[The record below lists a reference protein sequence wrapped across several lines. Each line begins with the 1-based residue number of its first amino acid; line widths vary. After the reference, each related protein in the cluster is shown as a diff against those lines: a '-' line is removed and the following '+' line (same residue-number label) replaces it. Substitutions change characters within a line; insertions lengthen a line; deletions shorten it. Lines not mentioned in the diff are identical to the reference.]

1 MAAGSDPAEMQRECI
16 RRKRLMKVK
25 YFLAAIAAVVPAAL
39 DAQVL
44 LPSQDV
50 SVVTNFP
57 LANGG
62 AQFIDV
68 VGPDRFG
75 IRSEGL
81 VQFDLSSLPAGLT
94 ASKIS
99 HATLTLFLNQV
110 NNPGTVNIYAA
121 NGNWTESGVNGIN
134 APAAGAAVAANVP
147 VSTQFT
153 FVTVDVTTAV
163 QNWIGGVTP
172 NNGFLIQANVSTD
185 VHFDSKESIT
195 TSQPAMLSIV
205 LASSG
210 SAGPAGPTGP
220 QGLTGPVGAQG
231 VAGTAGAAGARGA
244 TGPQGVAGATGPQ
257 GVAGASGP
265 QGVAGAAG
273 ARGATGPQGVAG
285 ATGLQGVAGASGP
298 QGVAGAAGA
307 RGATGPQGVAGAT
320 GPQGAVGATGAQG
333 PVGATG
339 SQGVAGATGPQGVAG
354 ATGQQGLMGPAGPQG
369 PAGVNGV
376 NGVNG
381 VGVPGPVGPTGPPG
395 PSSGG
400 NGLLVS
406 TVTIHRTSVLTL
418 DSVPVT
424 LIPAIPGVVNFPSRI
439 MVQQNNAVYVTD
451 SQDVYFAWGTPGAPA
466 SMNSSALLWGSGY
479 PRYLDDAAFGSP
491 LTNGD
496 ASLFVGQPYIAFTQD
511 SVSET
516 SSGAGGDV
524 TFTVWYTALPV
535 Q

>member
-1 MAAGSDPAEMQRECI
+1 MFTEETTHEGEI
-16 RRKRLMKVK
+16 
-25 YFLAAIAAVVPAAL
+25 FLAAIAAVVPAAL
-39 DAQVL
+39 HAQVL

-153 FVTVDVTTAV
+153 FVTVDVTAAV

-220 QGLTGPVGAQG
+220 QGLTGPAGAQG
-231 VAGTAGAAGARGA
+231 AAGAAGAAGARGA

-257 GVAGASGP
+257 GVAGA
-265 QGVAGAAG
+265 AG

-285 ATGLQGVAGASGP
+285 ATGP

-333 PVGATG
+333 P
-339 SQGVAGATGPQGVAG
+339 AGATGP
-354 ATGQQGLMGPAGPQG
+354 QGLMGPAGPQG
-369 PAGVNGV
+369 LAGV

-381 VGVPGPVGPTGPPG
+381 VGVPGPTGPAGPPG

-406 TVTIHRTSVLTL
+406 VVTVHRADMLQL

-424 LIPAIPGVVNFPSRI
+424 LIPATPGVVNFPSRI
-439 MVQQNNAVYVTD
+439 MVQQNNAY
-451 SQDVYFAWGTPGAPA
+451 Y
-466 SMNSSALLWGSGY
+466 
-479 PRYLDDAAFGSP
+479 
-491 LTNGD
+491 
-496 ASLFVGQPYIAFTQD
+496 
-511 SVSET
+511 
-516 SSGAGGDV
+516 
-524 TFTVWYTALPV
+524 
-535 Q
+535 